1 MSATP
6 SHAPR
11 RSKSRRGP
19 LTSPRSSRGSTS
31 PRAAGR
37 GGKAIPF
44 SRRDGR
50 ASRVLTM
57 SNSPSLHRSPDGAE
71 RNPGTNYQLPC
82 PSRVSL
88 PPSLCELR
96 RTGRSTQATKLFT
109 ARFQQIKGSG
119 TPAGAV
125 VHGLYASGAQ
135 GAPRK
140 GGLRRPSALGRAR
153 LPAFHHGTCGSD
165 RTPPLSS
172 SSRTSWDGTTEGRVL
187 SVPCRPSAA
196 GVMSPQTGH
205 RAGRAFWPGAARARG

>member
-71 RNPGTNYQLPC
+71 RNPGTNYQLHC

-135 GAPRK
+135 GAPRRRRLAPPFRSRARSPA
-140 GGLRRPSALGRAR
+140 GVPPRHLRQRPNATAQLQFTHFLGRNY
-153 LPAFHHGTCGSD
+153 
-165 RTPPLSS
+165 
-172 SSRTSWDGTTEGRVL
+172 
-187 SVPCRPSAA
+187 
-196 GVMSPQTGH
+196 
-205 RAGRAFWPGAARARG
+205 

>member
-19 LTSPRSSRGSTS
+19 LTSPDQVGVDLS
-31 PRAAGR
+31 PRGGERGEASPVFAA
-37 GGKAIPF
+37 
-44 SRRDGR
+44 RRAR
-50 ASRVLTM
+50 ECAVLTM

-71 RNPGTNYQLPC
+71 RNPGTNYQLHC

-109 ARFQQIKGSG
+109 ARFQAMKGSG

-135 GAPRK
+135 GAPR
-140 GGLRRPSALGRAR
+140 RRRLAPPSASARR
-153 LPAFHHGTCGSD
+153 LPAFHHGTCGGD

-172 SSRTSWDGTTEGRVL
+172 SSRTSWDGATEGRDYPPL
-187 SVPCRPSAA
+187 PSPCGGRSEPAGRSSCRP
-196 GVMSPQTGH
+196 GV
-205 RAGRAFWPGAARARG
+205 WPGAARARG